1 MDIALSFITGA
12 AITLLIMLVYRA
24 QQKKEIEVIK
34 SDIEMIRKE
43 TASEPKEYK
52 NIAEEV
58 KRTLKRQGV
67 V

>member
-24 QQKKEIEVIK
+24 QHKKEIEVIK

-43 TASEPKEYK
+43 TAAEPKEYK